1 MHYVVKAEY
10 RNSERDDILSKAIE
24 LNKNNPKVWIE
35 LLSIFIKVD
44 FSEMIFKVF
53 QDGVKSLESD
63 AMPLWQMMETY
74 LILHDENMV

>member
-10 RNSERDDILSKAIE
+10 RNLERDDISSKAIE

-35 LLSIFIKVD
+35 LLSIFIKRE
-44 FSEMIFKVF
+44 FSDMIFKVF

-74 LILHDENMV
+74 LIIHDENMV